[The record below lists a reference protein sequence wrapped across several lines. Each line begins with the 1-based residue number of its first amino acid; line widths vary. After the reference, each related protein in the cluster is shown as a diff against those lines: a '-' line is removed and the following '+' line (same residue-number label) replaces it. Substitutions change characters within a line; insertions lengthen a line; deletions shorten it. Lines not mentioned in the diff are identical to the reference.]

1 MTSRAKAFETEF
13 AETQCR
19 SLRLKPVRIW
29 LFAIAGLVF
38 AMVVVGGATRL
49 TGSGLSITEWQP
61 ILGVVPPMSEGAWL
75 DAFEKYRH
83 IPEYSQINPGMSI
96 HGFKA
101 IYWWEWTHRLLG
113 RLIGVVFFIPFV
125 IFLLRGS
132 IPQAF
137 IPRIAAL
144 FVLGGAQGALGWF
157 MVKSGLADRV
167 DVSQYRLAAH
177 LALAVAIAGFAVWL
191 ALSIGDSAKAQKKS
205 TVENPPLLVKLG
217 AGILAGLVYLQIIAG
232 AFVAGLKAGH
242 ASNTWP
248 LMNGEIIPTGLD
260 ALSPWYLNLFEN
272 PLTAQFA
279 HRAFAYAIAIF
290 VAAFLVFIWNAERAR
305 ALRLPMLTI
314 TAAVLIQIALGV
326 GTIVYGVP
334 LVIAL
339 AHQANAIL
347 VFALSLWALHKAIS
361 SDGLNSRW
369 NLASGARPR
378 MAD

>member
-1 MTSRAKAFETEF
+1 MTSLANS
-13 AETQCR
+13 AETGLAQNI
-19 SLRLKPVRIW
+19 SLSSRLKPVRVW
-29 LFAIAGLVF
+29 LFGVAALVF

-61 ILGVVPPMSEGAWL
+61 ILGIVPPISETAWQQ
-75 DAFEKYRH
+75 AFEKYRH
-83 IPEYSQINPGMSI
+83 IPEYSLINPGMTLE
-96 HGFKA
+96 GFKA

-113 RLIGVVFFIPFV
+113 RLIGVVFFVPFV
-125 IFLLRGS
+125 VFLVRGS
-132 IPQAF
+132 IPRAF

-177 LALAVAIAGFAVWL
+177 LALAIAIAGYAFWL
-191 ALSIGDSAKAQKKS
+191 ALSIKDPAQ
-205 TVENPPLLVKLG
+205 TARRRAAPETLPLVKLG
-217 AGILAGLVYLQIIAG
+217 LGLLAGLVYLQIIAG

-248 LMNGEIIPTGLD
+248 LMNGEIIPPGLG
-260 ALSPWYLNLFEN
+260 AFSPWYVNLFEN

-279 HRAFAYAIAIF
+279 HRALAYAIAIF
-290 VAAFLVFIWNAERAR
+290 VAGFAAFLWNGKQAQ
-305 ALRLPMLTI
+305 ALRLPLLATM
-314 TAAVLIQIALGV
+314 AAVFSQIALGIATV
-326 GTIVYGVP
+326 VYGVP

-339 AHQANAIL
+339 AHQANAII
-347 VFALSLWALHKAIS
+347 VFALALWAFQRALRL
-361 SDGLNSRW
+361 GEVRW
-369 NLASGARPR
+369 NLASGATPR

>member
-1 MTSRAKAFETEF
+1 MTSLANA
-13 AETQCR
+13 AETGLAETKSVSPR
-19 SLRLKPVRIW
+19 IRAVRVW

-61 ILGVVPPMSEGAWL
+61 ILGIVPPMGESAWQV
-75 DAFEKYRH
+75 AFEKYRQ
-83 IPEYSQINPGMSI
+83 IPEYSLINRGMTLE
-96 HGFKA
+96 GFKA

-113 RLIGVVFFIPFV
+113 RLIGVVFLIPFA

-132 IPQAF
+132 IPRAF
-137 IPRIAAL
+137 IPRVTAL

-177 LALAVAIAGFAVWL
+177 LGLAVAIAGYAFWL
-191 ALSIGDSAKAQKKS
+191 ALSIGDSGKAKKNGKA
-205 TVENPPLLVKLG
+205 ENTPLPVKLG
-217 AGILAGLVYLQIIAG
+217 AGILAGLVYVQIIAG

-248 LMNGEIIPTGLD
+248 LMNGEIIPPGLD
-260 ALSPWYLNLFEN
+260 AFSPGYLNLFEN

-279 HRAFAYAIAIF
+279 HRALAYAIAIF
-290 VAAFLVFIWNAERAR
+290 ATAFAVFIWNSKRGQ

-326 GTIVYGVP
+326 ATIVYGVP

-347 VFALSLWALHKAIS
+347 VFALSLWALHRAIS
-361 SDGLNSRW
+361 PGSLNSQW
-369 NLASGARPR
+369 NSASGARPR

>member
-1 MTSRAKAFETEF
+1 MTWLANASDTGL
-13 AETQCR
+13 AETR
-19 SLRLKPVRIW
+19 SLNARLKPVRIW

-61 ILGVVPPMSEGAWL
+61 ILGAVPPMSEAAWQ
-75 DAFEKYRH
+75 DAFEKYRQ
-83 IPEYSQINPGMSI
+83 IPEYSQINPGMSLE
-96 HGFKA
+96 GFKA

-113 RLIGVVFFIPFV
+113 RLIGVVFFIPFAV
-125 IFLLRGS
+125 FLARGS
-132 IPQAF
+132 IPRAT

-177 LALAVAIAGFAVWL
+177 LALAVAIAGYAFWL
-191 ALSIGDSAKAQKKS
+191 ALSIREPKQTERKGLAQTS
-205 TVENPPLLVKLG
+205 PLPVKLG
-217 AGILAGLVYLQIIAG
+217 AAFLAGLVYLQIIAG

-248 LMNGEIIPTGLD
+248 LMNGEFIPPGLD
-260 ALSPWYLNLFEN
+260 AFSPWYVNLFEN

-279 HRAFAYAIAIF
+279 HRALAYAIAIF
-290 VAAFLVFIWNAERAR
+290 AAAFAVYAWNAERLR

-326 GTIVYGVP
+326 ATIVYGVP
-334 LVIAL
+334 LAIAL
-339 AHQANAIL
+339 AHQAAAIL
-347 VFALSLWALHKAIS
+347 ILAVALWALHGAV
-361 SDGLNSRW
+361 SR
-369 NLASGARPR
+369 G
-378 MAD
+378 

>member
-1 MTSRAKAFETEF
+1 
-13 AETQCR
+13 
-19 SLRLKPVRIW
+19 
-29 LFAIAGLVF
+29 
-38 AMVVVGGATRL
+38 MVVVGGATRL

-61 ILGVVPPMSEGAWL
+61 ILGVVPPVSEAAWQ

-83 IPEYSQINPGMSI
+83 IPEYSLINRGMSLD
-96 HGFKA
+96 GFKA

-113 RLIGVVFFIPFV
+113 RLIGVAFFIPFA
-125 IFLLRGS
+125 IFVARGS
-132 IPQAF
+132 IPRAF

-177 LALAVAIAGFAVWL
+177 LALAVAIAGCAFWL
-191 ALSIGDSAKAQKKS
+191 ALSIGGSAKAQEKS
-205 TVENPPLLVKLG
+205 SDEKTSLLVKLG
-217 AGILAGLVYLQIIAG
+217 AVILASLVYVQIIAG
-232 AFVAGLKAGH
+232 AFVAGLKAGQ

-248 LMNGEIIPTGLD
+248 LMNGEIIPPGLD
-260 ALSPWYLNLFEN
+260 AFSPWYVNLFEN

-279 HRAFAYAIAIF
+279 HRAVAYAIAIF
-290 VAAFLVFIWNAERAR
+290 VAAFLVFIWNTERAR
-305 ALRLPMLTI
+305 ALRLPILTI

-326 GTIVYGVP
+326 ATIVYSVP

-339 AHQANAIL
+339 AHQANAIF
-347 VFALSLWALHKAIS
+347 VFALSLWALHRAIS
-361 SDGLNSRW
+361 FGDFNSQR
-369 NLASGARPR
+369 NLAFGAKQR